1 MRVKPKYDIE
11 YDDELSTSKY
21 LYISNLYLKLIF
33 IWKLNLPWLKCN
45 PILATTILRSIECTE
60 GRDGVLSVRFSCR
73 IIYDWS
79 HSPHESHDVGSFE
92 VFLASFSGGLTPI
105 IFTQYFLLIIT
116 SIIRENLIWTS
127 WQSSECCRQRVR
139 AALVNTLMVTCCWE
153 VLAHK

>member
-1 MRVKPKYDIE
+1 MMNYPRVPLHLESLFEVNI
-11 YDDELSTSKY
+11 
-21 LYISNLYLKLIF
+21 YLKAE
-33 IWKLNLPWLKCN
+33 PTMVKCN
-45 PILATTILRSIECTE
+45 PILATNILRSIECAE
-60 GRDGVLSVRFSCR
+60 GREHGVLSVRFSCR

-127 WQSSECCRQRVR
+127 WQRSECCRQWVR
-139 AALVNTLMVTCCWE
+139 AALLVNTLMVTCCWE
-153 VLAHK
+153 VLAHKIQFNLANTDH